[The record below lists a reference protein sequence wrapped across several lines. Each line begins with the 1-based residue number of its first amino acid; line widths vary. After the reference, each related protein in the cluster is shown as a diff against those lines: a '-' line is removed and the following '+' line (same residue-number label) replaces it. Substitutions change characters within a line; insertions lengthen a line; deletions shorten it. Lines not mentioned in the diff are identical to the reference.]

1 MFFFGLLTPTGSNK
15 VYPGRGGYKPAGN
28 RKGVLWWRLR
38 KKREDDIISPQHPA
52 SLLSN
57 SSMEGTPASTVCLMW
72 QEMDPHFV
80 QTLIPWLG
88 KTRPSLKSV
97 GERERTVPPTW
108 VPTSGGIL
116 LDVQIWGGGWDSASL
131 TSSQVVLRLE
141 SLEEQGTGAP
151 RH

>member
-1 MFFFGLLTPTGSNK
+1 M
-15 VYPGRGGYKPAGN
+15 
-28 RKGVLWWRLR
+28 
-38 KKREDDIISPQHPA
+38 
-52 SLLSN
+52 
-57 SSMEGTPASTVCLMW
+57 
-72 QEMDPHFV
+72 

-88 KTRPSLKSV
+88 KMRPSLKSV

-151 RH
+151 HHECQVGEHLGRSWYHGDSPRGIPSGSGIESGET